1 MANQMLIAGF
11 GLALPDAVRVNR
23 HRIGGARANWVLG

>member
-11 GLALPDAVRVNR
+11 GLALPNAVQLNR
-23 HRIGGARANWVLG
+23 HRIGGAWANWVLG